1 MGAPAESHANVLHEG
16 RIAVRCVARE
26 MRCSLERD
34 HYRIKKKARRAL
46 ARPVWVG
53 SVPNV
58 AARYNQGRS
67 TLFLFSY
74 ASILSFFSN
83 ESSISS

>member
-16 RIAVRCVARE
+16 RIAVRCVTRE
-26 MRCSLERD
+26 MRRPSEGGYC
-34 HYRIKKKARRAL
+34 RIKKKARRAL

-53 SVPNV
+53 FVLNV

-67 TLFLFSY
+67 TLLLFS
-74 ASILSFFSN
+74 
-83 ESSISS
+83 